1 MRLPQYAIAITAVIV
16 NHLGFAASSPQLDF
30 PVNSQVPPVAYTDQ
44 PYSFSFSPSTFH
56 SQGSSLSYS
65 ISNGPAWLSLD
76 SVTRTIQGTPTA
88 ADSGAP
94 QFQLTATDDDGST
107 SSSVTLVVLQN
118 AAITPGQP
126 ILQYLEAA
134 GQLSAPDTLVLKPLV
149 AFEIAFPPAIFSGLS
164 PSTAYYAT
172 SSNSSP
178 LPPWIQFESQDL
190 TFSGTTPPLVSPRAS
205 QQTYGIRL
213 SASNAIGFSEA
224 EVSFQIAISYH
235 TFAFASAQQ
244 DVNLTTGQLLNIPP
258 ILTDLQLDGA
268 QILSTQLA
276 SVDSNAPSWLVLD
289 AADISFRGTP
299 PSDFKDAN
307 VSIRATDTFGDVANM
322 TLILQSQTTDATSS
336 QSQTLKATAIA
347 GQQFSYKLNESIFD
361 GSKHIS
367 VDFGNTSEWLSFSSE
382 NLTFHGTVPKSLLTQ
397 TTTLSLVAASGNI
410 DERTSVV
417 LRIEHLAS
425 APSSTSSLAQSP
437 TQTTTSQPSQTSNEI
452 PPLPT
457 GTHTNTKHLIIIILG
472 TVVPLLVVCILIGIC
487 LWCLRRRSRRQEKGK
502 ATEESGDELHDVNVA
517 VAMDVPP
524 VPDTSDL
531 PAVAESSRQA
541 SSRQMTP
548 TQPPK
553 IELPWAPDSL
563 PKAKDRLSK
572 NMKTKRGVS
581 EASSWGGLVLPPSR
595 GNTSEALPLVAGAT
609 GSEQVLRPA
618 SPPPPIPSYS
628 ARRQVSQRQ
637 PPAKRASSRT
647 QRASKTLSVVVEP
660 NTGLPNRLSGAG
672 HGSGALIPNAS
683 VQRSSW
689 QTTLGSIP
697 LVEQEPSMEAFPPL
711 PSDEKENLPPR
722 TPRGRSTMKSSL
734 RLVEPD
740 SEPSASF
747 ELQRQRWH
755 TERARDRLEGHSRF
769 SNAGS
774 SRTPSQS
781 RIANQAQSPSRTIS
795 SAIPEHDTVGSRLS
809 RPSWSK
815 WSGVGPAA
823 RAESG
828 FSAKTPAPLF
838 SQAPSRLMRHVSM
851 ASSGQFD
858 SALSSDSQWEDDNLV
873 AELNEAGERQW
884 HTDTES
890 AAASPR
896 LPFDTFSSSQEE
908 VGRAKQVGVSR
919 GAKLIDKR
927 RHVSLEDA
935 ELKRSEKSQKGS
947 FAFI

>member
-1 MRLPQYAIAITAVIV
+1 MRLPLYAIATTAVFV
-16 NHLGFAASSPQLDF
+16 GHLRYAASSPQLAF
-30 PVNSQVPPVAYTDQ
+30 PINSQVPPVAYTDQ
-44 PYSFSFSPSTFH
+44 PYSFSFSPSTFQ
-56 SQGSSLSYS
+56 SPDSSLSYS
-65 ISNGPAWLSLD
+65 INNGPAWLSLD
-76 SVTRTIQGTPTA
+76 SDTRTLQGTPTA
-88 ADSGAP
+88 ADVGAP
-94 QFQLTATDDDGST
+94 QFQLTATDDDGSA

-118 AAITPGQP
+118 ADITPGQP

-134 GQLSAPDTLVLKPLV
+134 GVISAPDTLVLKSLV
-149 AFEIAFPPAIFSGLS
+149 AFEIAFSPAVFSGLS
-164 PSTAYYAT
+164 PNTAYYAT

-224 EVSFQIAISYH
+224 AISFQIAISYH
-235 TFAFASAQQ
+235 TFAFASVEQ
-244 DVNLTTGQLLNIPP
+244 DVNLTAGQDLSIPS

-268 QILSTQLA
+268 QISSTQLA
-276 SVDSNAPSWLVLD
+276 SVNSNAPAWLVLN
-289 AADISFRGTP
+289 ATDISFSGTP
-299 PSDFKDAN
+299 PSDFRAVN
-307 VSIRATDTFGDVANM
+307 VSVRAIDTFGDVANM
-322 TLILQSQTTDATSS
+322 TLVLQSQTTDATSS
-336 QSQTLKATAIA
+336 RLQTLKATAIA
-347 GQQFSYKLNESIFD
+347 GQQFSYELNASVFG

-382 NLTFHGTVPKSLLTQ
+382 NLTFYGTVPKSLSTQ

-410 DERTSVV
+410 DERTSIL
-417 LRIEHLAS
+417 LRIEHQAS
-425 APSSTSSLAQSP
+425 ATSSTISLPQS
-437 TQTTTSQPSQTSNEI
+437 QTHTDTSQPSQTSDEI

-457 GTHTNTKHLIIIILG
+457 GTHTSTKHLIVIILG
-472 TVVPLLVVCILIGIC
+472 TVIPLLVVCILIGVF
-487 LWCLRRRSRRQEKGK
+487 LWYLRKQSGQKEKEN
-502 ATEESGDELHDVNVA
+502 ATEEFGDEMNDGDVA
-517 VAMDVPP
+517 VAMNVPP

-531 PAVAESSRQA
+531 PSIAESSRQT

-548 TQPPK
+548 TQAPK

-572 NMKTKRGVS
+572 NVKTRRGVS
-581 EASSWGGLVLPPSR
+581 EASSWGGLVPPPSR
-595 GNTSEALPLVAGAT
+595 GTTSEALPLVTGAT
-609 GSEQVLRPA
+609 VSGQVLEATR
-618 SPPPPIPSYS
+618 PPPPIPNYS
-628 ARRQVSQRQ
+628 ARRQLSQRQ
-637 PPAKRASSRT
+637 TAAKRASAKT
-647 QRASKTLSVVVEP
+647 QRASQTLSVVTEP
-660 NTGLPNRLSGAG
+660 TSGLPNRSSGAG
-672 HGSGALIPNAS
+672 HGSGVLLPNAP

-697 LVEQEPSMEAFPPL
+697 LPEQELSMEAFPPL
-711 PSDEKENLPPR
+711 PSDEKGNLPPR
-722 TPRGRSTMKSSL
+722 TPRGRSDMKSSL
-734 RLVEPD
+734 RLVDPD

-769 SNAGS
+769 SNAVS
-774 SRTPSQS
+774 SRTPSHS
-781 RIANQAQSPSRTIS
+781 KIANQGWSPSRTIS
-795 SAIPEHDTVGSRLS
+795 STIPEHDTVGSRLS

-823 RAESG
+823 HAESG

-838 SQAPSRLMRHVSM
+838 SPGPSRLIRHVSL

-858 SALSSDSQWEDDNLV
+858 SALSSDSQWEDDNLF

-896 LPFDTFSSSQEE
+896 LPFEPFSSSQEE
-908 VGRAKQVGVSR
+908 VGKAKQVGVSR

-927 RHVSLEDA
+927 RHVSLGEA